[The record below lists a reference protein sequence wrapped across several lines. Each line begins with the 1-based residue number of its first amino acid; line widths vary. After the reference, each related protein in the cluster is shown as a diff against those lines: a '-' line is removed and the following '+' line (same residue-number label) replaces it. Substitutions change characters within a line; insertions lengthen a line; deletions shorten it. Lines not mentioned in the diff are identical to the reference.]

1 MSWQSLD
8 PAIRETLKTRLT
20 QRQLEV
26 LILWLAGCSYD
37 RISTMLGISVRS
49 VRTHLKR
56 ARQIHDTITQ
66 EAAA

>member
-8 PAIRETLKTRLT
+8 PAIRDQLKTRLT
-20 QRQLEV
+20 QRQLDV

-56 ARQIHDTITQ
+56 ARQIHDQ
-66 EAAA
+66 VKEAA

>member
-1 MSWQSLD
+1 MSWN
-8 PAIRETLKTRLT
+8 TLPTEHRDELKQRLS
-20 QRQLEV
+20 QRQLDV

-56 ARQIHDTITQ
+56 ARQVHNQ
-66 EAAA
+66 VKQAAA